1 MCDLCGANTHLY
13 RDCPAARQRREEER
27 SRNMQIG
34 REEVARQSEAEVER
48 EMERVQREVAR
59 EKNAAEDIAAAV
71 EPAVPSLVGE
81 HKWRTLSVNWR
92 RYRSREE
99 EQPRA
104 PPRSPP
110 ADQTRPQGEEQTSHR
125 REERGTWASK
135 VRGTGAK
142 TGTSQPATLEDKRE
156 PNAREKRKAEKERA
170 GKTEASQ
177 KAGCSGGAGPAPSPG
192 SLASSSD
199 EEDEVPAARKPN
211 QAAPTV
217 EPWMK
222 QTVAL
227 KLKEVDG
234 RVPDMTEEVF
244 CQKMLLDQ
252 GFAKPETF
260 SIQAFMTGMFFV
272 TFASINIC
280 RRYWEMVKA
289 ARPESPFSR
298 FVGNCPVQ
306 REERR
311 VTVSMRNP
319 HTPGKEITTLLK
331 RFCTVVRELTHI
343 LNGLGFW
350 TGKWSVIVQLNK
362 DSSAE
367 DGLQHLPQ
375 SFSLGNSYGLIY
387 YPDMPQI
394 CRRCSKKGHSMKD
407 CKEDACKN
415 CWVTGHETKDCPKRT
430 MCNLCGQAAH
440 SYKDCPKRDRSWA
453 TVAAKAPARGNPAPA
468 RAPAAQKT
476 GNK

>member
-1 MCDLCGANTHLY
+1 
-13 RDCPAARQRREEER
+13 
-27 SRNMQIG
+27 
-34 REEVARQSEAEVER
+34 
-48 EMERVQREVAR
+48 
-59 EKNAAEDIAAAV
+59 
-71 EPAVPSLVGE
+71 
-81 HKWRTLSVNWR
+81 
-92 RYRSREE
+92 
-99 EQPRA
+99 
-104 PPRSPP
+104 
-110 ADQTRPQGEEQTSHR
+110 
-125 REERGTWASK
+125 
-135 VRGTGAK
+135 
-142 TGTSQPATLEDKRE
+142 
-156 PNAREKRKAEKERA
+156 
-170 GKTEASQ
+170 
-177 KAGCSGGAGPAPSPG
+177 
-192 SLASSSD
+192 
-199 EEDEVPAARKPN
+199 
-211 QAAPTV
+211 
-217 EPWMK
+217 
-222 QTVAL
+222 
-227 KLKEVDG
+227 
-234 RVPDMTEEVF
+234 
-244 CQKMLLDQ
+244 MLLDQ
-252 GFAKPETF
+252 GFAKPETI

-319 HTPGKEITTLLK
+319 HTPGKDITTLLK
-331 RFCTVVRELTHI
+331 RFCTVVREPTHI

-350 TGKWSVIVQLNK
+350 TGKWSVIVRLNK

-415 CWVTGHETKDCPKRT
+415 CRVTGHETKVKAARPESPFSRFVGNCPVQREERRVTVSMRNPHTPGKDITTLLKRFCTVVREPTHILNGLGFWTGKWSVIVRLNKDSSAEDGLQHLPQSFSLGNSYGLIYYPDMPQICRRCSKKGHSVKDCKEDACKNCRVTGHETKDCPKRT

-453 TVAAKAPARGNPAPA
+453 TAMKAKLKDVQPVLAMETPQPVSAIEMSQPIQPTMDIQEFATPSLGDILPELSDSD
-468 RAPAAQKT
+468 
-476 GNK
+476 GSS